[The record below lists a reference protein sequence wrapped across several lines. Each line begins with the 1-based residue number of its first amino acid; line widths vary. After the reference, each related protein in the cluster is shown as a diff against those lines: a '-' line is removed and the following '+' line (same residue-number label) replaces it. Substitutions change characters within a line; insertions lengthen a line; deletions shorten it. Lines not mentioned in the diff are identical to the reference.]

1 MGENNR
7 TSEYLEPFLDGTPLA
22 LERIKL
28 AWLGLSLRDRAY
40 LLSILLADA
49 RKEPLAMR
57 WSRQREAL
65 IDLALDDENSYIRYL
80 AAKHVAEPGKG
91 DDASAVARYRKVES
105 DKAGLVQA
113 GIEESRG
120 LLFRFGLFSD
130 KPDRFWKLP
139 QISRLALANGAL
151 SSIIADY
158 LRYAS
163 KELLPNGLVTVD
175 EMFDVLL
182 QFLGPEMAREIG
194 VPNRQRYE
202 IGTPNRKQAASSR
215 EPDNT
220 RRLEGI
226 AEELWKLIPDV
237 PELLSY
243 ILLSCLPEPAYVPVP
258 REVLDALDDD
268 QLKFLLSHN
277 EIPLK
282 ELRRKVFTESAN
294 RELRKAA
301 VSSQNFEL
309 SNSDISRLVFD
320 PNETKE
326 SGNRKREELV
336 ILAEACGG
344 ATLVQMEA
352 ISDFIKARKD
362 AIMIE
367 SESNSHD
374 YYAQARRAKSLAA
387 ESLETE
393 ILEMRIYE
401 LAKRLST
408 SNPDEEFSQL
418 LEKLGVHQE
427 FAPTC
432 NSWQTYLNLC
442 NVPLKKWKRSKTDL
456 PGVYIPGFD
465 LPDDSEA
472 DESEQDAH
480 RAFDLLTE
488 VQNSVKNVSEQEL
501 AELST
506 LSAALTEVSAQV
518 QEAGALTE
526 QRFIGL
532 QKELNIL
539 LWALGAILLLLIF
552 RLL

>member
-7 TSEYLEPFLDGTPLA
+7 TPEYLEPFLDGTPLA
-22 LERIKL
+22 IERIKE
-28 AWLGLSLRDRAY
+28 AWPDLPIGDRVF
-40 LLSILLADA
+40 LLSTLLADWPQ
-49 RKEPLAMR
+49 ESLAPR
-57 WSRQREAL
+57 WKRQRYDL
-65 IDLALDDENSYIRYL
+65 MDLALGDDNAYIRYL
-80 AAKHVAEPGKG
+80 AARHVESPKG
-91 DDASAVARYRKVES
+91 DDASSRARYDKVRS
-105 DKAGLVQA
+105 DKSALVQSA
-113 GIEESRG
+113 LEEHNILSLWLG
-120 LLFRFGLFSD
+120 FASD
-130 KPDRFWKLP
+130 RYGCFWKLP
-139 QISRLALANGAL
+139 HLSRLALASGGHY
-151 SSIIADY
+151 SIIADY

-175 EMFDVLL
+175 EMVDVLL
-182 QFLGPEMAREIG
+182 QFLGPELAREIG

-202 IGTPNRKQAASSR
+202 IGIPNQKQAASSR
-215 EPDNT
+215 KPDNT
-220 RRLEGI
+220 RCLEGI

-258 REVLDALDDD
+258 QEVLDALDDD

-326 SGNRKREELV
+326 SGDRKTEELV
-336 ILAEACGG
+336 ILAEACYG

-352 ISDFIKARKD
+352 INDFIGARKD
-362 AIMIE
+362 AMMFK
-367 SESNSHD
+367 SESNSH
-374 YYAQARRAKSLAA
+374 YYDAQATRAKSLAA

-401 LAKRLST
+401 LAKDLST
-408 SNPDEEFSQL
+408 TSPDEESNQL
-418 LEKLGVHQE
+418 LEKLGVQRE
-427 FAPTC
+427 LAPTC

-456 PGVYIPGFD
+456 PGVYISGFD

-472 DESEQDAH
+472 DESEQNAH
-480 RAFDLLTE
+480 LTFDLLTE

-506 LSAALTEVSAQV
+506 LSAALTKVSAQA
-518 QEAGALTE
+518 QEAGASTA

-532 QKELNIL
+532 QTKLNIL

-552 RLL
+552 RLR

>member
-7 TSEYLEPFLDGTPLA
+7 IPQYLEPLLDGTPLA

-28 AWLGLSLRDRAY
+28 AWPGLSLSDRAY

-65 IDLALDDENSYIRYL
+65 IDLALDDENGYIRYL
-80 AAKHVAEPGKG
+80 AAKHVAKPGKG
-91 DDASAVARYRKVES
+91 DDASTMARYKNVVS
-105 DKAGLVQA
+105 DKAGLVQSTL
-113 GIEESRG
+113 EEHA
-120 LLFRFGLFSD
+120 GLFFNFWPASD
-130 KPDRFWKLP
+130 MPGRFWNLP
-139 QISRLALANGAL
+139 HISRLVLANGDHG
-151 SSIIADY
+151 SIIADY

-175 EMFDVLL
+175 EMIDVLL
-182 QFLGPEMAREIG
+182 QFLGPEMACEIG

-202 IGTPNRKQAASSR
+202 IGTPNQKQAASSR

-220 RRLEGI
+220 RWLEGI

-243 ILLSCLPEPAYVPVP
+243 ILLSCLPEPAYLPVP

-294 RELRKAA
+294 QELRKAA

-309 SNSDISRLVFD
+309 PNSDISRLVPD

-326 SGNRKREELV
+326 SGDRKREELV

-352 ISDFIKARKD
+352 ICDLIKCDLINAREDTKMTED
-362 AIMIE
+362 E
-367 SESNSHD
+367 GNSH
-374 YYAQARRAKSLAA
+374 YHAARENQTRRAKSL
-387 ESLETE
+387 SPQPLECE
-393 ILEMRIYE
+393 VLEMRIYE
-401 LAKRLST
+401 LAKRLSPI
-408 SNPDEEFSQL
+408 NPDEESNQL
-418 LEKLGVHQE
+418 LEKLGVRQE
-427 FAPTC
+427 LAPTC

-442 NVPLKKWKRSKTDL
+442 NVPLEKWKRSKTDL
-456 PGVYIPGFD
+456 PDVYILGFD
-465 LPDDSEA
+465 LPE
-472 DESEQDAH
+472 
-480 RAFDLLTE
+480 
-488 VQNSVKNVSEQEL
+488 
-501 AELST
+501 
-506 LSAALTEVSAQV
+506 
-518 QEAGALTE
+518 
-526 QRFIGL
+526 
-532 QKELNIL
+532 
-539 LWALGAILLLLIF
+539 
-552 RLL
+552 